1 MKYGISWRS
10 FVFPVE
16 RFLGA
21 FFCFLWNEMLRTL
34 PTSLKKE
41 NNNNNKSFRPLQKM
55 KINKKEI
62 HLAGNKLLTPSPNT
76 DCLKIYVLLFPHFSS
91 PLFVP
96 LKGDICQTT
105 TMKISFSL
113 ANPTH
118 HHTSL

>member
-41 NNNNNKSFRPLQKM
+41 NNKQKTLPTSPKNENKQKRDSPCR
-55 KINKKEI
+55 KQI
-62 HLAGNKLLTPSPNT
+62 ADSLT
-76 DCLKIYVLLFPHFSS
+76 KY
-91 PLFVP
+91 
-96 LKGDICQTT
+96 
-105 TMKISFSL
+105 
-113 ANPTH
+113 
-118 HHTSL
+118 